1 MMFASWRWRGDSYYT
16 TTRHAAA
23 VVNRH
28 RLQPACDCR
37 MIAGF
42 EGGTMRFGRLT
53 MLLASLTTMAVLAQT
68 PAPTQPDW
76 AKLQDETMQHYQALL
91 RIDTRNPPGNETAV
105 AEYLK
110 RVLDKEGIPSQI
122 VGSDPKR
129 SNL

>member
-1 MMFASWRWRGDSYYT
+1 M
-16 TTRHAAA
+16 
-23 VVNRH
+23 
-28 RLQPACDCR
+28 RL
-37 MIAGF
+37 
-42 EGGTMRFGRLT
+42 GRLT
-53 MLLASLTTMAVLAQT
+53 LLLASLTSMAVLAQ
-68 PAPTQPDW
+68 PASPDW

-129 SNL
+129 SNLVARLKGNGRKKPLLVMGHSDVVTVDEAKWKFPPFRDRKSVV